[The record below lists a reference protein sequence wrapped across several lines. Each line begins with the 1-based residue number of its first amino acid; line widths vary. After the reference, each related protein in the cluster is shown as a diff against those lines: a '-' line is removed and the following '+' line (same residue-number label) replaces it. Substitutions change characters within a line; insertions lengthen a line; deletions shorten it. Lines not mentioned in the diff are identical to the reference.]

1 MKLDIVFKFSR
12 KNCGRLL
19 KNKIQ
24 ACVIN
29 MKKGRPVIVFLAIL
43 IHIGPIPVRN
53 QAGE

>member
-12 KNCGRLL
+12 KNRRLL

-43 IHIGPIPVRN
+43 IHIGPIPVR
-53 QAGE
+53 